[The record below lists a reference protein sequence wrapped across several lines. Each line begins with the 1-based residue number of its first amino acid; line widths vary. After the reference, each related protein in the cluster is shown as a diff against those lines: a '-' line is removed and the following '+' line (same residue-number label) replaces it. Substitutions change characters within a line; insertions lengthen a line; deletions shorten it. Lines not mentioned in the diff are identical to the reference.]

1 MEVISIEF
9 IGYELIVYDLE
20 TESGDFVAG
29 GIDNGILV
37 KNTDSCFLMFPVD
50 RKLYDSE
57 GSFMT
62 EVFRLGYECAEYCT
76 NHFPPPI
83 KLEME
88 KVLCPSIIYAKKRY
102 AYVHWSEPSGPEIGI
117 QYKGLQLVRRDTCGY
132 VKKMLNGSMNI
143 IMKQTNIKDATE
155 KAIPFVRQS
164 VTDLLNGDV
173 DIEDLV
179 LSNQLKGHYKLRINK
194 KTESVHWTDPRIK
207 RPHVRLAQNL
217 MKKDPTNHPKPPDRV
232 PFIYIDKEGDR
243 RKILQ
248 CDKVVHPS
256 NYVKGSVDSLYYF
269 DHQYKKPIDTI
280 FQFMVTDKH
289 GAPNTEKIY
298 EDLRQIK
305 VNQLDCQPEIS
316 MFFKPKPKKE
326 TFVFKCEDDTE
337 DGGDGEG
344 GDGGGNGGDS
354 DDEDKKKAKELDFH
368 LTDDM
373 FEDFED

>member
-1 MEVISIEF
+1 MEVISVKF
-9 IGYELIVYDLE
+9 IGYESVVYDLE

-29 GIDNGILV
+29 GIECGILV

-50 RKLYDSE
+50 RNLYDSTD
-57 GSFMT
+57 SFME
-62 EVFRLGYECAEYCT
+62 EVFRLGYECADYCT
-76 NHFPPPI
+76 SKFPPPI

-102 AYVHWSEPSGPEIGI
+102 AYKHWSVPSGPEAGI

-132 VKKMLNGSMNI
+132 VKKMLNNSMNI
-143 IMKQTNIKDATE
+143 IMQQTNIKDATT
-155 KAIPFVRQS
+155 KAIPYVRQS

-179 LSNQLKGHYKLRINK
+179 LSNQLKGHYKVRINK
-194 KTESVHWTDPRIK
+194 KTENVHWTDPRIK
-207 RPHVRLAQNL
+207 RSHVRLAQNL
-217 MKKDPTNHPKPPDRV
+217 MKLDPTNHPKPPDRV
-232 PFIYIDKEGDR
+232 PFVYVEKEGDR

-256 NYVKGSVDSLYYF
+256 NYIKGSVDSLYYF

-280 FQFMVTDKH
+280 FQFMVTNKH
-289 GAPNTEKIY
+289 GAPDTEKIY
-298 EDLRQIK
+298 EDLRQTK
-305 VNQLDCQPEIS
+305 VNQLDGQPEIS

-326 TFVFKCEDDTE
+326 VIITE
-337 DGGDGEG
+337 DVDGDG
-344 GDGGGNGGDS
+344 DGVAVIADI
-354 DDEDKKKAKELDFH
+354 DEDEERKIEELDFH

-373 FEDFED
+373 FEDFYD